1 MAITLTLEERLNA
14 QEATATPWGGVGSEL
29 DKKPF
34 EKDIAGGGYTG
45 LPFIKQTVPKTLG
58 QYFSLTTEA
67 LSLDYPIRGGSYEEI
82 ATRRDFARIDR
93 FVLYHPQGTAFR
105 DKQIQLAKSNPRIE
119 TATSGDLSQ
128 NQIYSLPNLFHNLT
142 AGNTGFHYPN
152 IGTGKQLM
160 DGMINYYNTYGSIA
174 AHKPVSSN
182 RLAVLWKNKI
192 LSPQEANT
200 ETLQGSNNPFDK
212 PQRESNINTF
222 INSLNETLGGGID
235 ESTAA
240 AINLNIT
247 PDRRD
252 PFLIKYQGGPD
263 SRYGD
268 GETAI
273 LRGTD
278 AKGAIIVS
286 GRNYPDNSIKYFV
299 GPDTSTNAQG
309 KLVQGRPQINYTYD
323 NLLGAS
329 LQYKNFA
336 GLDNQLPPEGNP
348 NYITQTTG
356 AAFTKAQT
364 DTIVPEYRELFSNTL
379 KYNQIL
385 AQKAEDGEQFNYKD
399 FRAQITGQPRS
410 NYSEKNMPKRIG
422 TGDVGRR
429 TTAQRKNPSIV
440 VTTTIDQV
448 NSSDIITFNTT
459 NPKEHARDLIKFR
472 FGTMSND
479 GDKSNTMS
487 FRAFI
492 SDYSDSHNA
501 QWDQKRYTGRGENL
515 YTYQGYD
522 RTITFSF
529 KVAAQT
535 RQEMKPLWKKLN
547 YLVSNIYPDYSGNQY
562 MRGNIT
568 MLTLGDLFYNTPGI
582 LTDVQLSVQ
591 NNYPWEIA
599 LNDPELD
606 SSGGSDMKEVPQI
619 CDIAVTFKPILRNL
633 PQHKF
638 DTKSSNIIFTD
649 NNGRNNVWNSTVTP
663 PQDSRVPVRPV
674 NEITPVD
681 FIDQISTE
689 TSPDGAVGTVEVGQG
704 AFGGP
709 FDQGDFID
717 LDFVDTNFL
726 D

>member
-14 QEATATPWGGVGSEL
+14 QEATAAPWGGIGSEL

-34 EKDIAGGGYTG
+34 EKDLAGGGYSG

-82 ATRRDFARIDR
+82 AARRDFARIDR

-119 TATSGDLSQ
+119 TAQ
-128 NQIYSLPNLFHNLT
+128 NGYLTQTQTYSLPNLFHNLT
-142 AGNTGFHYPN
+142 SGNTGFHYPN

-160 DGMINYYNTYGSIA
+160 DGMINPWNTYGAIVA
-174 AHKPVSSN
+174 QKPVSSN
-182 RLAVLWKNKI
+182 RLVVLWKNKI
-192 LSPQEANT
+192 LSQQEANS
-200 ETLQGSNNPFDK
+200 EVLQGSSNPLAT
-212 PQRESNINTF
+212 PQKESVLNTYINEINT
-222 INSLNETLGGGID
+222 ILGGAVQNDG
-235 ESTAA
+235 STAA
-240 AINLNIT
+240 AQNLGIT
-247 PDRRD
+247 PERVD

-268 GETAI
+268 GETAL

-278 AKGAIIVS
+278 ARGAIMVT

-329 LQYKNFA
+329 LQYKNFT
-336 GLDNQLPPEGNP
+336 GLDNQLPAEGTP
-348 NYITQTTG
+348 NYLIQTSG

-364 DTIVPEYRELFSNTL
+364 DTVVPEYRELFSNTL

-385 AQKAEDGEQFNYKD
+385 AQKAENGEQFVYRD
-399 FRAQITGQPRS
+399 FRASISGQPKS
-410 NYSEKNMPKRIG
+410 DYYEQNMPKRLG

-429 TTAQRKNPSIV
+429 TASQRRKVSTIV
-440 VTTTIDQV
+440 NDTIDKI
-448 NSSDIITFNTT
+448 NFSDIKTFNST
-459 NPKEHARDLIKFR
+459 NPEEHERDLIKFR
-472 FGTMSND
+472 FGTLWND
-479 GDKSNTMS
+479 GEKTNTMS

-492 SDYSDSHNA
+492 SDYSDAHNA

-522 RTITFSF
+522 RTISFSF

-535 RQEMKPLWKKLN
+535 KQEMKPLWKKLN
-547 YLVSNIYPDYSGNQY
+547 YLVSNIYPDYNANQF

-606 SSGGSDMKEVPQI
+606 SEGGSDMKEIPQI
-619 CDIAVTFKPILRNL
+619 IDVAITFKPILRTL
-633 PQHKF
+633 PRHDFLNKNSKILF
-638 DTKSSNIIFTD
+638 SDAIS
-649 NNGRNNVWNSTVTP
+649 RNNTWLTP
-663 PQDSRVPVRPV
+663 VEGVQDSPVINVEADIPSG
-674 NEITPVD
+674 
-681 FIDQISTE
+681 IDNLE
-689 TSPDGAVGTVEVGQG
+689 GASGLT
-704 AFGGP
+704 A
-709 FDQGDFID
+709 
-717 LDFVDTNFL
+717 
-726 D
+726 

>member
-1 MAITLTLEERLNA
+1 MAINLTLEERLNA
-14 QEATATPWGGVGSEL
+14 QEATSTPWGGIGSEL

-67 LSLDYPIRGGSYEEI
+67 LSLDYPIRGGSFEEI
-82 ATRRDFARIDR
+82 AARRDFARIDR
-93 FVLYHPQGTAFR
+93 FVRFYPQGPAFV
-105 DKQIQLAKSNPRIE
+105 DKQTQLAKSNPRVE
-119 TATSGDLSQ
+119 TVQNGFQTQ

-142 AGNTGFHYPN
+142 SGNTGFHYPN

-160 DGMINYYNTYGSIA
+160 DGMINPYNTYGAIVA
-174 AHKPVSSN
+174 QKPVSSN
-182 RLAVLWKNKI
+182 RLVVLYKTKI
-192 LSPQEANT
+192 LSEQEADAT
-200 ETLQGSNNPFDK
+200 PLQGSTNPTVV
-212 PQRESNINTF
+212 PQNESNINTF
-222 INSLNETLGGGID
+222 INGLNEILGGSVDRDG
-235 ESTAA
+235 STAA
-240 AINLNIT
+240 ALNLRIT
-247 PDRRD
+247 PERTD
-252 PFLIKYQGGPD
+252 PFLIKYPGGPD

-278 AKGAIIVS
+278 ARGAIIVS
-286 GRNYPDNSIKYFV
+286 GRNWGDNSIKYYV

-329 LQYKNFA
+329 LQYKNFT
-336 GLDNQLPPEGNP
+336 GLDNQLPAEGTP
-348 NYITQTTG
+348 NYIVQTTG

-364 DTIVPEYRELFSNTL
+364 NTVVPEYRELFSNTL

-385 AQKAEDGEQFNYKD
+385 AQKAENGEQFNYKD
-399 FRAQITGQPRS
+399 FRAEITGQPKS
-410 NYSEKNMPKRIG
+410 NYAEQNLPKRLG
-422 TGDVGRR
+422 TGDIGRR
-429 TTAQRKNPSIV
+429 TAAQRKNTSIIV
-440 VTTTIDQV
+440 SDTVDKV
-448 NSSDIITFNTT
+448 NSSDIKSFGGT
-459 NPKEHARDLIKFR
+459 NPKEHERDLIKFR
-472 FGTMSND
+472 FGTISND

-487 FRAFI
+487 FRSFI
-492 SDYSDSHNA
+492 SDYSDSHTA

-522 RTITFSF
+522 RTISFGF

-547 YLVSNIYPDYSGNQY
+547 YLVSNIYPDYSANQF

-606 SSGGSDMKEVPQI
+606 STGGSDMKEIPQI
-619 CDIAVTFKPILRNL
+619 CDVTVTFKPILKTL
-633 PQHKF
+633 PRHDFANKN
-638 DTKSSNIIFTD
+638 SEILFTD
-649 NNGRNNVWNSTVTP
+649 NDNVGRSNKWLTTVEGL
-663 PQDSRVPVRPV
+663 QDSRPPV
-674 NEITPVD
+674 T
-681 FIDQISTE
+681 T
-689 TSPDGAVGTVEVGQG
+689 
-704 AFGGP
+704 
-709 FDQGDFID
+709 
-717 LDFVDTNFL
+717 
-726 D
+726 

>member
-14 QEATATPWGGVGSEL
+14 QDATATPWGGVGSEL

-34 EKDIAGGGYTG
+34 EKDIAGGGYSG

-67 LSLDYPIRGGSYEEI
+67 LSLDYPIRGGSYEEL

-119 TATSGDLSQ
+119 TATSGYLSQ

-152 IGTGKQLM
+152 IGTEKQIM

-192 LSPQEANT
+192 LSPQEANS
-200 ETLQGSNNPFDK
+200 ETLQGSNNPFDTS
-212 PQRESNINTF
+212 QRESDINTF
-222 INSLNETLGGGID
+222 INSFTAINSLNESLGGGVD

-240 AINLNIT
+240 TIDLNIT

-278 AKGAIIVS
+278 ARGAIIVS

-299 GPDTSTNAQG
+299 GNNSTTDVYG
-309 KLVQGRPQINYTYD
+309 KTVQGRPLTQFTWD

-329 LQYKNFA
+329 LQYSS
-336 GLDNQLPPEGNP
+336 GIDNQITTEGNP
-348 NYITQTTG
+348 NYLVQTNG
-356 AAFTKAQT
+356 ASFTKAET
-364 DTIVPEYRELFSNTL
+364 DTVVPEYRELFSNTL

-385 AQKAEDGEQFNYKD
+385 AQKSENGEQFNYRD
-399 FRAQITGQPRS
+399 FRSQITGQPS
-410 NYSEKNMPKRIG
+410 ENYYEFNMPKRLG

-429 TTAQRKNPSIV
+429 TAAQRKNPSIV
-440 VTTTIDQV
+440 VTNTIDKI
-448 NSSDIITFNTT
+448 NASDIITRTLDKKT
-459 NPKEHARDLIKFR
+459 GAVQGTHERDLIKFR
-472 FGTMSND
+472 FGTLRND
-479 GDKSNTMS
+479 GDSANLMY

-492 SDYSDSHNA
+492 SDYNDSHSA

-547 YLVSNIYPDYSGNQY
+547 YLVSNIYPDYSANQF

-568 MLTLGDLFYNTPGI
+568 LLTLGDLFFDTPGI

-599 LNDPELD
+599 MKDPELD
-606 SSGGSDMKEVPQI
+606 SVGGGTMKEIPQI
-619 CDIAVTFKPILRNL
+619 CDVAVTFKPILKTL
-633 PQHKF
+633 PRHDFLNKNS
-638 DTKSSNIIFTD
+638 KILFTD
-649 NNGRNNVWNSTVTP
+649 NTADRNNQWLTP
-663 PQDSRVPVRPV
+663 VEELQDSRTPIRPV

-681 FIDQISTE
+681 FIDQVSNEEQQESERRIRFNNLT
-689 TSPDGAVGTVEVGQG
+689 GAEGLI
-704 AFGGP
+704 A
-709 FDQGDFID
+709 
-717 LDFVDTNFL
+717 
-726 D
+726 

>member
-34 EKDIAGGGYTG
+34 EKDLAGGGYSG
-45 LPFIKQTVPKTLG
+45 LPFIKPTVPKTLG

-67 LSLDYPIRGGSYEEI
+67 LSLDYPIRGGSYEEL

-119 TATSGDLSQ
+119 TATSGYLSQ

-152 IGTGKQLM
+152 IGTEKQIM

-192 LSPQEANT
+192 LSPQEANS
-200 ETLQGSNNPFDK
+200 ETLQGSNNPFDTS
-212 PQRESNINTF
+212 QRESEINTF
-222 INSLNETLGGGID
+222 INSFTAINSLNEALGGGVD

-240 AINLNIT
+240 VQNLNIT
-247 PDRRD
+247 TDRRD

-278 AKGAIIVS
+278 ARGAIIVS

-299 GPDTSTNAQG
+299 GNNSTTDVYG
-309 KLVQGRPQINYTYD
+309 KTVQGRPLTQFTWD

-329 LQYKNFA
+329 LKYSS
-336 GLDNQLPPEGNP
+336 GIDNQIPAEGNP
-348 NYITQTTG
+348 NYLVQTNG
-356 AAFTKAQT
+356 ASFTKAET
-364 DTIVPEYRELFSNTL
+364 DTVVPEYRELFSNTL

-385 AQKAEDGEQFNYKD
+385 AQKSENGEQFNYRD
-399 FRAQITGQPRS
+399 FRSQITGEASS
-410 NYSEKNMPKRIG
+410 NYSEQNMPKRLG

-429 TTAQRKNPSIV
+429 TKAQRKNVSTV
-440 VTTTIDQV
+440 VSTTVDQV
-448 NSSDIITFNTT
+448 NYSDILSFDTT
-459 NPKEHARDLIKFR
+459 SPKDHARDLIKFR
-472 FGTMSND
+472 FGTFSND
-479 GDKSNTMS
+479 GDKSNVMS

-492 SDYSDSHNA
+492 SDYSDNHNA

-535 RQEMKPLWKKLN
+535 KQEMKPLYRKLN
-547 YLVSNIYPDYSGNQY
+547 YLISNIYPDYSDNQF

-591 NNYPWEIA
+591 NNYSWEIA

-619 CDIAVTFKPILRNL
+619 MDVAVTFKPILRTL
-633 PQHKF
+633 PRHDFLNKNS
-638 DTKSSNIIFTD
+638 KILFT
-649 NNGRNNVWNSTVTP
+649 NQSQRNNDWSSQTEGL
-663 PQDSRVPVRPV
+663 QDSRAPIRPV

-681 FIDQISTE
+681 FIDRVSNEEQQEAERRRRFNNLS
-689 TSPDGAVGTVEVGQG
+689 GAEGLI
-704 AFGGP
+704 A
-709 FDQGDFID
+709 
-717 LDFVDTNFL
+717 
-726 D
+726 